1 MVTDISKQKT
11 KQNFNP
17 YLIKHKMQWIME
29 LHVRAKSIK
38 LLEENIKKIFMTLV
52 EDSISQIGFKNHNFK
67 VKK

>member
-17 YLIKHKMQWIME
+17 YHIKHKMQRIME
-29 LHVRAKSIK
+29 IHVRAKSIK
-38 LLEENIKKIFMTLV
+38 LLEENIKKIMTLV